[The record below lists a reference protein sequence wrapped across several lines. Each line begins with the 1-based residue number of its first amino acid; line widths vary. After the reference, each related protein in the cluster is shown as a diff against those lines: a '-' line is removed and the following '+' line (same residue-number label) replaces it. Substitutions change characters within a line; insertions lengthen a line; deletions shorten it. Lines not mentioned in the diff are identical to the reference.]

1 MRSRCPACRTVFR
14 VTAEQLRLRSGKV
27 RCGYCHAV
35 FNALDELID
44 DAAAQGGTP
53 AVAERQPLPPAGS
66 AAVDAPERLEMPD
79 ADAPEAEAAAS
90 ATAGDGAGDDEA
102 RADTDGASG
111 QTDGA
116 HDRDDAAPE
125 EPDVA
130 SAEASHGIPPEIR
143 QEAPQDVACEEAGS
157 AEPPV
162 PEEASV
168 VVQQPAE
175 ADGGA
180 GNAPEAAAASVAEGA
195 PPSAATDFVAGDDET
210 ERARAAGLVA
220 ARELSESPGY
230 NRWADGVLSGGPGGF
245 AGGEKHSR
253 WPYLLAAAVL
263 LVGLLAQAAYAWRVE
278 LVRRVPDAGAAF
290 ALLGIAV
297 PLPRDTELIS
307 IESSDLQSEQGRG
320 LLVLNALLRN
330 RAAYAQEWPLLELTL
345 TDTADTVIAR
355 RVLAAKDYLPPGA
368 DLSAFPSGS
377 EAPVRI
383 WLDAKGLG
391 AGGYRLI
398 AFYP

>member
-1 MRSRCPACRTVFR
+1 MRTRCPACRTVFR
-14 VTAEQLRLRSGKV
+14 VTAEQLRLKSGKV

-44 DAAAQGGTP
+44 DQSAQGGIPP
-53 AVAERQPLPPAGS
+53 AAEQHPPPAGS
-66 AAVDAPERLEMPD
+66 TAVDALECLQMPD
-79 ADAPEAEAAAS
+79 AKAAEGDADAVATPGESEGAADDESRAGADLDPGHPDQAPDVAYAAAPHETPPEIQHEVVQDVAREEAVSTEPAVPEEAPAGVKQPADPDGGAGNVPEAS
-90 ATAGDGAGDDEA
+90 ATTVAEGALPIAATDLHAGDDEA
-102 RADTDGASG
+102 
-111 QTDGA
+111 
-116 HDRDDAAPE
+116 
-125 EPDVA
+125 
-130 SAEASHGIPPEIR
+130 
-143 QEAPQDVACEEAGS
+143 
-157 AEPPV
+157 
-162 PEEASV
+162 
-168 VVQQPAE
+168 
-175 ADGGA
+175 
-180 GNAPEAAAASVAEGA
+180 
-195 PPSAATDFVAGDDET
+195 

-220 ARELSESPGY
+220 ARELSETPGY

-245 AGGEKHSR
+245 AGAEKRTR
-253 WPYLLAAAVL
+253 WPYLLAAALL
-263 LVGLLAQAAYAWRVE
+263 LVGLLAQTAYAWRVE

-290 ALLGIAV
+290 ELLGIEV
-297 PLPRDTELIS
+297 PLSGDTELIS

-368 DLSAFPSGS
+368 DLSAFPPGS

-391 AGGYRLI
+391 AGGYRLFV
-398 AFYP
+398 FYP